1 MHADFPFLLQNL
13 LLVMLSLQ
21 LDMKMM
27 RIVIASILSVLA
39 MGTSAQTVIS
49 EGKTLREDSV
59 RQDADLLP
67 TDSLLQQYDSTLWK
81 KRFQPMTTPNA
92 GSKLDIN
99 PSLYDSRRGSW
110 EVNTM
115 HGGKLFS
122 PWQGAAV
129 IVSGGAD
136 SMPGLLDRESGALT
150 LYQSVGRWSFSAS
163 ALADKY
169 RMVGMGFLQT
179 RYGVGGT
186 VGYIVNDAISLH
198 AFGYYYP
205 NSSIISPSVNPYLA
219 STHYGGYADIRFHK
233 NFGMDTGVRR
243 YLNPMTGQWVTE
255 PIVSPYIKLNNGQ
268 KFGFDFGHILKGLIW
283 GHQDQMMPR
292 GPVRMGPPQP
302 RR

>member
-1 MHADFPFLLQNL
+1 
-13 LLVMLSLQ
+13 MLSLQ

-122 PWQGAAV
+122 P
-129 IVSGGAD
+129 
-136 SMPGLLDRESGALT
+136 
-150 LYQSVGRWSFSAS
+150 
-163 ALADKY
+163 
-169 RMVGMGFLQT
+169 
-179 RYGVGGT
+179 
-186 VGYIVNDAISLH
+186 
-198 AFGYYYP
+198 
-205 NSSIISPSVNPYLA
+205 
-219 STHYGGYADIRFHK
+219 
-233 NFGMDTGVRR
+233 
-243 YLNPMTGQWVTE
+243 
-255 PIVSPYIKLNNGQ
+255 
-268 KFGFDFGHILKGLIW
+268 
-283 GHQDQMMPR
+283 
-292 GPVRMGPPQP
+292 
-302 RR
+302 